1 MVTQVTPIIASTAN
15 DTVDADKQIF
25 KSSNADAVP
34 NHNAND
40 ANIAGDDDDHEP
52 IIRWERAAPPKFR
65 RLVANNSNS
74 KSRMTTEEIEE
85 RRATTRFVYL
95 ENMSSGTE

>member
-1 MVTQVTPIIASTAN
+1 MVTQVTPIIATTAN
-15 DTVDADKQIF
+15 DNVDADKQIPA
-25 KSSNADAVP
+25 SSAGDVP
-34 NHNAND
+34 NYNVKGAT
-40 ANIAGDDDDHEP
+40 IAGDDADHEP